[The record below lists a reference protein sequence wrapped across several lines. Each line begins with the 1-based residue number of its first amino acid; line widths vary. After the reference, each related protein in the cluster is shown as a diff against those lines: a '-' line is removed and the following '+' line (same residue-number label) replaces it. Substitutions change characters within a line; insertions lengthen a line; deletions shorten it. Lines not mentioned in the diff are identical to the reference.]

1 MSSPPAAV
9 AACRLAARRL
19 LDELP
24 DGPVLVGCSGGTDSL
39 ALASVV
45 AFEVD
50 KTGRPAGA
58 VVVDHGLQAGS
69 ADVAAR
75 AADQCRGLGL
85 DPVVVRRVTVDPR
98 HPGGPEDAARDARHT
113 ALRAEAERLGAV
125 AVLLAHTRDDQ
136 AEQVLLGL
144 ARGSG
149 ARSLAGMPAR
159 RGLLAR
165 PFLAVT
171 RADTAAVCAHDR
183 LEPWHDPH
191 NTDPAYARVRARGAM
206 TVLEEALGPGIRD
219 ALARSADRLR
229 ADADALDA
237 LAADWLAEH
246 AEDTAPPTNPDR
258 PEPPAHVESATD
270 PGHPQPPP
278 ALTSLPAHDLAT
290 LPAAVRTRVLRL
302 AALAAGAPSGAL
314 TAAHVLA
321 TDRLLTH
328 WRGQGPVSLPGHLA
342 ATRTPGRAGRIVIG
356 PLDRVE

>member
-1 MSSPPAAV
+1 MSRSRLDPVVARARNLVEPHLEPGAV
-9 AACRLAARRL
+9 VA
-19 LDELP
+19 
-24 DGPVLVGCSGGTDSL
+24 VSGGADSL
-39 ALASVV
+39 ALAAVV
-45 AFEVD
+45 AFFVRRRGVD
-50 KTGRPAGA
+50 ARA

-75 AADQCRGLGL
+75 AVQQCEALGL
-85 DPVVVRRVTVDPR
+85 PASVRSVDVR
-98 HPGGPEDAARDARHT
+98 DLGTGPEDAARVARHH
-113 ALRAEAERLGAV
+113 ALRDAAGEAPI
-125 AVLLAHTRDDQ
+125 LLAHTLDDQ
-136 AEQVLLGL
+136 AETVLLGL
-144 ARGSG
+144 GRGSG
-149 ARSLAGMPAR
+149 ARSLRGMAPWDAPWGR
-159 RGLLAR
+159 PLLGVRA
-165 PFLAVT
+165 ADT
-171 RADTAAVCAHDR
+171 RAACRD
-183 LEPWHDPH
+183 LGLGFWEDPH

-206 TVLEEALGPGIRD
+206 TVLEEALGPGIRA

-246 AEDTAPPTNPDR
+246 PEHTAPPTTLDR

-278 ALTSLPAHDLAT
+278 ALTGLPAHDLAT

>member
-1 MSSPPAAV
+1 MPSPPAAV

-19 LDELP
+19 LGELP
-24 DGPVLVGCSGGTDSL
+24 EGRVLVGCSGGTDSL

-58 VVVDHGLQAGS
+58 VVVDHGLQDGS
-69 ADVAAR
+69 AGVADR
-75 AADQCRGLGL
+75 AAAQCRGLGL
-85 DPVVVRRVTVDPR
+85 DPVVVRRVEVPR
-98 HPGGPEDAARDARHT
+98 EHPGGPEDAARDARHA
-113 ALRAEAERLGAV
+113 ALVAEAERLEAV

-149 ARSLAGMPAR
+149 ARSLAGMPRR

-171 RADTAAVCAHDR
+171 RADTAAVCAHDG
-183 LEPWHDPH
+183 LDPWQDPH
-191 NTDPAYARVRARGAM
+191 NADPAYARVRARGAM

-229 ADADALDA
+229 ADADALDQ
-237 LAADWLAEH
+237 LAATWLAQQ
-246 AEDTAPPTNPDR
+246 AEVP
-258 PEPPAHVESATD
+258 
-270 PGHPQPPP
+270 
-278 ALTSLPAHDLAT
+278 TSLPAHALASQ
-290 LPAAVRTRVLRL
+290 PEAVRTRVLRL

-328 WRGQGPVSLPGHLA
+328 WRGQGPVSLPGHLVA
-342 ATRTPGRAGRIVIG
+342 ARTPGRAGRIMIG
-356 PLDRVE
+356 PADRVE